1 MRVVTLIFSGF
12 LLSSCTSIFVD
23 QCVEKGKS
31 REVCEAEQN
40 AKSKEEIGQQQNDIV
55 KHWFNKVFVEK
66 PQ

>member
-12 LLSSCTSIFVD
+12 LLSGCASVFVD
-23 QCVEKGKS
+23 QCVEKGES

-40 AKSKEEIGQQQNDIV
+40 AKSNEEFGQQLNDYV

>member
-1 MRVVTLIFSGF
+1 MRVVTLVFSGF
-12 LLSSCTSIFVD
+12 LLLGCASVFVD
-23 QCVEKGKS
+23 QCMEKGES

-40 AKSKEEIGQQQNDIV
+40 AKSNEEFFQQQIDYV

>member
-55 KHWFNKVFVEK
+55 KQWFNKVFVEK

>member
-12 LLSSCTSIFVD
+12 LLSGCASVFVD

-40 AKSKEEIGQQQNDIV
+40 AKSKEEFGQQQKEYINQ
-55 KHWFNKVFVEK
+55 WFNKVFVEK

>member
-12 LLSSCTSIFVD
+12 LLSGCASVFVD
-23 QCVEKGKS
+23 QCVEKGES

-40 AKSKEEIGQQQNDIV
+40 AKSNEEFIQQQNNYV